1 MSGRLQQPL
10 SDIGKFYKQIDDFQ
24 AKIIGILQQ
33 LRDKGICDANGKPID
48 IDHEIKE
55 IHKYYDKLI
64 LVKKANVRKAI
75 ELLYEYGVEPYAEFI
90 LTRNEEFF
98 LGQVESIVQN
108 GDQIKETYELEHK
121 DLLFIGQICM
131 IWDYLSKNPNTGNNV
146 KNNIWTYVQVICL
159 LAEKVT
165 GQKVLS
171 IMKANLVQS
180 GRLS

>member
-10 SDIGKFYKQIDDFQ
+10 SDIGKFYKQIEDFQ
-24 AKIIGILQQ
+24 TKIIGILQQ
-33 LRDKGICDANGKPID
+33 LKDKDIRDDAGKAIN

-75 ELLYEYGVEPYAEFI
+75 ELLYEYGVVPYAEFI
-90 LTRNEEFF
+90 LTRDEQFF
-98 LGQVESIVQN
+98 LGQVNNIVQN

-121 DLLFIGQICM
+121 DLLFIGQIRM
-131 IWDYLSKNPNTGNNV
+131 IWDYLSQNPATGNNV

-165 GQKVLS
+165 GQNILS
-171 IMKANLVQS
+171 TTKANLIKS
-180 GRLS
+180 GRLA